1 MKTLIILAVCAL
13 SPSGYKYACADE
25 ENKSFRMMMAE
36 EFQVGDTVIVDS
48 LFYIVDVKK
57 HK

>member
-25 ENKSFRMMMAE
+25 ENQAFRMMMAE
-36 EFQVGDTVIVDS
+36 EFQAGVTITGYS
-48 LFYIVDVKK
+48 WCYIVDVKPRR
-57 HK
+57 